1 MVTLYGNPDLKN
13 LLYNNFFNIYT
24 HHMEKT
30 FITEEEKNTLST
42 LQQEA
47 DNLIINLGQIE
58 YQIQALHIQKD
69 LLKDSI
75 VQHQKNQA
83 EFGNQLQTKYGNGNI
98 DPSTGE
104 FIKS

>member
-1 MVTLYGNPDLKN
+1 
-13 LLYNNFFNIYT
+13 
-24 HHMEKT
+24 MEKT
-30 FITEEEKNTLST
+30 FITEEEKNTLAN

-47 DNLIINLGQIE
+47 DNLVINLGQIE
-58 YQIQALHIQKD
+58 YQIQSLQIQKD
-69 LLKDSI
+69 SLKKSI
-75 VQHQKNQA
+75 EQYQKNQA

>member
-1 MVTLYGNPDLKN
+1 
-13 LLYNNFFNIYT
+13 
-24 HHMEKT
+24 MEKT
-30 FITEEEKNTLST
+30 FITEEEKNILAL

-47 DNLIINLGQIE
+47 DSLVINLGQIE
-58 YQIQALHIQKD
+58 YQIQSLQIQKEN
-69 LLKDSI
+69 LKDSI
-75 VQHQKNQA
+75 VQHQKSQT

>member
-1 MVTLYGNPDLKN
+1 
-13 LLYNNFFNIYT
+13 
-24 HHMEKT
+24 MEKT

-47 DNLIINLGQIE
+47 DNLVINLGQIE
-58 YQIQALHIQKD
+58 YQIQVLQIQKETV
-69 LLKDSI
+69 KNSI
-75 VQHQKNQA
+75 VQHQKNQV
-83 EFGNQLQTKYGNGNI
+83 EFGNQLQSKYGNGNI